1 VSYMKQMLS
10 IGLIKEMLCEASIKK
25 KEVNKDKF
33 IALMCLD
40 YNLSRRNVVEKLNIL
55 INADFV
61 CVTTNELNEQIL
73 QWQEQ

>member
-1 VSYMKQMLS
+1 
-10 IGLIKEMLCEASIKK
+10 
-25 KEVNKDKF
+25 
-33 IALMCLD
+33 MCLD

>member
-1 VSYMKQMLS
+1 MKQMLS
-10 IGLIKEMLCEASIKK
+10 VGLIKEMLCAASIKK